1 MPDRCTSVS
10 WIPKARS
17 CCTETCLVA
26 LTSFSRPSPLTE
38 KMSRWPWS
46 ASLPGTGSPIY
57 VARTNPLTNWVL
69 GQLWGHQS
77 FPRESNTK
85 RVKELGAKFNS
96 PRRTDWK
103 SARVFTIPVAGASLR
118 FLQLLANKISKA
130 PRQRG
135 RGVIFSLD
143 EHDTASQGLPSKAHG
158 YEPADLD
165 LIGH

>member
-1 MPDRCTSVS
+1 MDGEKLGLKSKHQKPHYTQTDRSPA
-10 WIPKARS
+10 WKPGKREA
-17 CCTETCLVA
+17 ET
-26 LTSFSRPSPLTE
+26 TQKQF
-38 KMSRWPWS
+38 
-46 ASLPGTGSPIY
+46 PIIWCE
-57 VARTNPLTNWVL
+57 P
-69 GQLWGHQS
+69 
-77 FPRESNTK
+77 
-85 RVKELGAKFNS
+85 